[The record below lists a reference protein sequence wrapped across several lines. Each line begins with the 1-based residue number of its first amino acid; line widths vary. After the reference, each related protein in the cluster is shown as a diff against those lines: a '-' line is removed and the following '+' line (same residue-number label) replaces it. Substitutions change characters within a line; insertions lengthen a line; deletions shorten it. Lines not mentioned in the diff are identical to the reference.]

1 MIRSTVHVSDVTGY
15 LQVPEGSQ
23 SATLSFLP
31 PPSVY
36 QNAAPTALIL
46 EGWRG
51 TAAPA
56 TSESPDGPAPCSGAR
71 RAALADGLE

>member
-15 LQVPEGSQ
+15 LQIPESSQ

-31 PPSVY
+31 PPAVY
-36 QNAAPTALIL
+36 QNAAPAALIL

-56 TSESPDGPAPCSGAR
+56 TAPKP
-71 RAALADGLE
+71 